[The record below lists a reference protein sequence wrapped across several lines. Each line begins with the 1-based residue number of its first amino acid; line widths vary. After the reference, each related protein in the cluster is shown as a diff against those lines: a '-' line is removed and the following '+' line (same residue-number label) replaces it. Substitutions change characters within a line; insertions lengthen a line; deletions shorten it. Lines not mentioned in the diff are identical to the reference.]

1 MTTRRWLMV
10 ALAAAAVLL
19 IAGRELAG
27 VYADYLW
34 YDSLSAKELW
44 ATRLAAELTLR
55 VGSMV
60 IAGLFAFAN
69 LYAVR
74 KSVVSLVLPRRLGN
88 LEIGEEVPG
97 RYLIGTA
104 IGLSVILGVLLA
116 MPEQD
121 WTTYLLARWG

>member
-19 IAGRELAG
+19 IAGRALAG

-34 YDSLSAKELW
+34 YDSLGAVALWRARLSAVV
-44 ATRLAAELTLR
+44 TLR
-55 VGSMV
+55 VGSAV
-60 IAGLFAFAN
+60 AAGLLAFAN

-74 KSVVSLVLPRRLGN
+74 QSVVALMLPRRLGN

-97 RYLIGTA
+97 RYLMAAA
-104 IGLSVILGVLLA
+104 ITLSVTLGI
-116 MPEQD
+116 
-121 WTTYLLARWG
+121 